1 MYVEAIVKR
10 SLTTIFCKRVYI
22 VSAKFIYQT
31 SSRIV
36 ANIVNIFVIYTRQFC
51 ALFARQYFVRL
62 IYHVF
67 GHVRIIALIKI
78 LVEIFRRQNLKHG
91 DFIGDAKFESD
102 VNHKYM
108 IQRMNYYS

>member
-1 MYVEAIVKR
+1 MCLYREHE
-10 SLTTIFCKRVYI
+10 
-22 VSAKFIYQT
+22 IYL
-31 SSRIV
+31 SNIIISHH
-36 ANIVNIFVIYTRQFC
+36 IVNIFVIYTRQFC
-51 ALFARQYFVRL
+51 ALSAGQYFFRL
-62 IYHVF
+62 VYHVF

-91 DFIGDAKFESD
+91 DFIGDAIAKFESD